1 MNRRI
6 LAKLWH
12 AIPRRL
18 GGVAMSDIKRVGV
31 MMELDKP
38 HRRHVGVFSGIYEYA
53 REKPDW
59 RLILDDW
66 SDHTLGDRANTVP
79 PYDGIIGRITTLG
92 VKNARRLGVPAVNVW
107 RSSPAKGVPSVFPDY
122 PASGRLA
129 AEHLLS
135 RGFLHMAAFIHP
147 KDHYAIDQLDAMKKA
162 AEAAGLVRWCGTLK
176 LPWASNHRE
185 WKRAVQLT
193 ERWMDGFTLPM
204 GLLVMD
210 PSYARLVIE
219 LANARGWHIPRD
231 VAIVCSLND
240 EGLSEQPE
248 PGLTCVDMPHELVGY
263 EATTMLDRLIEGRR
277 RGEDPFADPQT
288 LVLPKVEI
296 VSRFSTD
303 FFAVADPIVRDALRY
318 IAANLS
324 KPLSVEAVVKHMMV
338 SRRSLDMKFHAA
350 VGATVAAE
358 INRFRMER
366 VKRELARGADS
377 VATIARRAGFTS
389 ARTFNEQFQR
399 TVGMSPREF
408 RKSRQAQPRRPATP
422 TARSTPRACRE
433 DRSRN
438 R

>member
-1 MNRRI
+1 
-6 LAKLWH
+6 
-12 AIPRRL
+12 
-18 GGVAMSDIKRVGV
+18 MSDIKRVGV
-31 MMELDKP
+31 MMDLDKP

-53 REKPDW
+53 RENLEW
-59 RLILDDW
+59 RLIHDDW
-66 SDHTLGDRANTVP
+66 ADHTLADRTTDAP

-92 VKNARRLGVPAVNVW
+92 AKNAKRLGVPAVNVW

-122 PASGRLA
+122 QASGRLV

-147 KDHYAIDQLDAMKKA
+147 KDQHAIVQLNAMRET

-176 LPWASNHRE
+176 LPWASSHRE

-210 PSYARLVIE
+210 PCYARLVIE
-219 LANARGWHIPRD
+219 LANGRGWHIPQE

-240 EGLSEQPE
+240 EGLCEQPE
-248 PGLTCVDMPHELVGY
+248 PGLTCVDVPHEQCGY
-263 EATTMLDRLIEGRR
+263 EAAKMLDRLIEGRR
-277 RGEDPFADPQT
+277 RGEDPFVDPQT

-303 FFAVADPIVRDALRY
+303 FFAVADPLVRDALRY

-324 KPLSVEAVVKHMMV
+324 KPLTVEAVVKHMMV

-358 INRFRMER
+358 IDRLRMER
-366 VKRELARGADS
+366 VKRELARGDDS
-377 VATIARRAGFTS
+377 IATIARRTGFTS
-389 ARTFNEQFQR
+389 VRTFNEQFQR
-399 TVGMSPREF
+399 TVGMSPRKF
-408 RKSRQAQPRRPATP
+408 RQNRPARP
-422 TARSTPRACRE
+422 AL
-433 DRSRN
+433 
-438 R
+438 